1 MAHRSSR
8 RSVAPSARRR
18 RLASESSAKQPSEPM
33 SRASSSV
40 APGRSEPSSPHSR
53 PPAATPAAAPAVPPP
68 PAASEVY
75 EVEDMDGDTNAEYT
89 PLAAGAATTAAAGLP
104 ASTAPLAGGANGAAA
119 TAGEQDMNFLIE
131 EID

>member
-1 MAHRSSR
+1 M
-8 RSVAPSARRR
+8 
-18 RLASESSAKQPSEPM
+18 
-33 SRASSSV
+33 
-40 APGRSEPSSPHSR
+40 
-53 PPAATPAAAPAVPPP
+53 PPP
-68 PAASEVY
+68 PAASEGY